1 MALII
6 SVSAMTSVSFLAD
19 RMHRAF
25 EFDARQLLASDLLIA
40 TDQPIPKPLID
51 QAQSLQLQIAQTVVF
66 PSMASA
72 GSYSKLAALKAVSP
86 EYPLRGALQIEQAYL
101 PASSSGLA
109 SGFVYVEPALLTNLH
124 AKVGDFVRLG
134 HR

>member
-1 MALII
+1 MSQFFTSLFRGLQQDLRSKELKWLLVALII

-51 QAQSLQLQIAQTVVF
+51 QAQSLELQIAQTVVF
-66 PSMASA
+66 PSMASV
-72 GSYSKLAALKAVSP
+72 GSHSKLASLKAVSP
-86 EYPLRGALQIEQAYL
+86 EYPLRGALQIEQGIL
-101 PASSSGLA
+101 WTHCL
-109 SGFVYVEPALLTNLH
+109 
-124 AKVGDFVRLG
+124 K
-134 HR
+134 